1 MIRLLLLIALLA
13 GWVAQARAGVMTREA
28 LQGYFPT
35 PLSVGEKDPQLPV
48 WPIFRQE
55 LTSTVLAGYVFESID
70 FAPIPGFSGTPINL
84 LVALDTKG
92 QFLDVKVLS
101 HHEPVFLDGLGPAP
115 LFAFAAQY
123 AGLSLRQNIK
133 IGSNSNRGSQAGS
146 ANVYIDG
153 VSKATASVRILNQ
166 SLLSSA
172 LRVARVKLGFGA
184 GADPDRVARVRQDGF
199 KTMDWAALGRAGL
212 VQRVRITRG
221 AVETAFAGSGVEQPV
236 EGRQGLDSFGE
247 FYLAC
252 LNDPV
257 VGRNLMG
264 EGGWQR
270 LLGRIEA
277 GDHALLLI
285 AAGPYSFVDEKF
297 VRGAVPD
304 RLTLKQGE
312 LPLELRDLDFDEPL
326 KLPPALQAADSKVFR
341 VIGPAGLDPARRLD
355 FALRV
360 TRQKGMLFG
369 ERVSRSFAL
378 PYRLPADRLIV
389 PEGSDKGW
397 QAIWR
402 SRAWE
407 LAVLAAGLALLA
419 VVLARPR
426 WIVATPARLLR
437 FRAAYL
443 VFTLGF
449 TGWWAQGQLSIVNLT
464 AAIQALMAGRS
475 LDFLFYDP
483 ISVALWAFV
492 AVTLVVWGRG
502 TFCGWLC
509 PFGALQ
515 ELTAQAAQRLGLRR
529 LRLHRDADARLKRIK
544 FAALAVILA
553 LAFISPVWTDRAVE
567 VEPFKT
573 AITLN
578 FVRAWPFVAWALGL
592 LLLNLF
598 VYKGFCR
605 YLCPLGAGLNLL
617 GRARLLRWIPR
628 RAECGTPCQTCRHR
642 CDYQA
647 IRPNGAIVY
656 EECFQCLDCVAIH
669 DSPQRCA
676 PLIAQG
682 RRRVIPVLPAQAA

>member
-1 MIRLLLLIALLA
+1 MVRLVLLLLIALA
-13 GWVAQARAGVMTREA
+13 PQARAGVMTREA
-28 LQGYFPT
+28 LQGHFPA
-35 PLSVGEKDPQLPV
+35 PLSVGEKDAQLPV

-115 LFAFAAQY
+115 LFAFAGQY

-166 SLLSSA
+166 SLLASA
-172 LRVARVKLGFGA
+172 LRVARAKLGFAA
-184 GADPDRVARVRQDGF
+184 GADPDRVARVRQDTF
-199 KTMDWAALGRAGL
+199 RPMDWQALVAAGL

-221 AVETAFAGSGVEQPV
+221 TVEQAFAGSGVE
-236 EGRQGLDSFGE
+236 EGVDAGRAQDSFSE
-247 FYLAC
+247 LYLAY
-252 LNDPV
+252 LNDPA
-257 VGRNLMG
+257 VGRNLLS
-264 EGGWQR
+264 EGGWQH
-270 LLGRIEA
+270 LLGRIEE
-277 GDHALLLI
+277 GDHALLVI
-285 AAGPYSFVDEKF
+285 ATGAYSFVDDRF

-304 RLTLKQGE
+304 RLTLQQGE
-312 LPLELRDLDFDEPL
+312 LPLELRDLDLDDPL
-326 KLPPALQAADSKVFR
+326 KLPPALQGADSKVLR

-369 ERVSRSFAL
+369 ERVSRSFAV
-378 PYRLPADRLIV
+378 PYQLPADQVIV
-389 PEGSDKGW
+389 PESTDKGW

-407 LAVLAAGLALLA
+407 LAVLAAALALLA
-419 VVLARPR
+419 MVLARPR
-426 WIVATPARLLR
+426 WIVATPARLAR
-437 FRAAYL
+437 FRTAYL

-449 TGWWAQGQLSIVNLT
+449 IGWWAQGQLSIVNLT
-464 AAIQALMAGRS
+464 ATIQALVAGRS
-475 LDFLFYDP
+475 LDFLLYDP
-483 ISVALWAFV
+483 ISVALWAFT
-492 AVTLVVWGRG
+492 AVTLLVWGRG

-515 ELTAQAAQRLGLRR
+515 ELVAQAAQRLGLRR
-529 LRLHRDADARLKRIK
+529 IRLHRSTDARLKRLK
-544 FAALAVILA
+544 YVVLVLILA
-553 LAFISPVWTDRAVE
+553 LAFSSPVWTDRAVE

-573 AITLN
+573 VITLN
-578 FVRAWPFVAWALGL
+578 FVRAWPFVAWAVGL
-592 LLLNLF
+592 LLLNAF

-617 GRARLLRWIPR
+617 GRVRLLRWIPR

-647 IRPNGAIVY
+647 IRPGGAIVY

-682 RRRVIPVLPAQAA
+682 RQRVIPLAPAA